1 MSTILV
7 IIATYIVLKYV
18 TLDADKMLSDAKQKY
33 NTVTN
38 KLKKGD
44 E

>member
-7 IIATYIVLKYV
+7 IIATYIVFNYV
-18 TLDADKMLSDAKQKY
+18 SFDAGQMLSDAKQKY
-33 NTVTN
+33 NKVTN
-38 KLKKGD
+38 KYKGR